1 MNVAMYYSNIAI
13 HYISELKC
21 TAPIGENAL
30 GSDNVSICGS
40 QPHLNETLDVIMQD
54 DAWREFIMTKAC

>member
-1 MNVAMYYSNIAI
+1 MNVAMYYSNIAV

-21 TAPIGENAL
+21 TASIGENAL

-40 QPHLNETLDVIMQD
+40 QPHLNETLDVIRQD